1 MHLQNISRKYI
12 KACEEQIEV
21 SKLYFEKKLGA
32 PAISIHHAKEASIN
46 YLLMYSALLGN
57 LLEVKRDE
65 TDYDNAINS
74 LLVLDNS
81 FSLILEEAKQISFFN
96 NDYLY
101 PNNLKELTDDDAIN
115 AINIA
120 EKIQSYIINKLLQT
134 KST

>member
-1 MHLQNISRKYI
+1 MHLQNINRKYI

-32 PAISIHHAKEASIN
+32 PAISIYHAKEASIN
-46 YLLMYSALLGN
+46 YLLMYSAFLGY

-65 TDYDNAINS
+65 TDYDNAIDS
-74 LLVLDNS
+74 LLILDKS

-101 PNNLKELTDDDAIN
+101 PNKLKELTDDDATN

-120 EKIQSYIINKLLQT
+120 EKIQSYIIKKLLQT